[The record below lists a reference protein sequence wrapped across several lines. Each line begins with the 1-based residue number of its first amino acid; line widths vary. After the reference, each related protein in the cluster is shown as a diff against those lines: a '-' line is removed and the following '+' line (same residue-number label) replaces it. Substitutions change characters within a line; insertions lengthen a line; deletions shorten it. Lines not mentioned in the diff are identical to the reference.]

1 MKPQSRQTAA
11 EELDAHDPLRAAADE
26 FVLDDC
32 VYLDGNSL
40 GRMPRCVPERLR
52 EVADGEWGAGLVGS
66 WLHHDWINLPAR
78 VGGRIAPLIG
88 AGADEVV
95 VGNST
100 TVNLF
105 NATASALGL
114 GSRRR
119 IVTDESNFPTD
130 LYALEGLQRLLGATI
145 TIDRVPAEDVLRAL
159 DGNTALVL
167 LSHVDYRTATVLDMK
182 RITQETHRAGGL
194 VLWDLSHSA
203 GALPVDLNGC
213 NADLAVGCTYKYL
226 NGGPGAPAF
235 TFAARRWHEK
245 IRPVVSGWLGHKS
258 PFAFDPVYEPAAG
271 IRRLLSGTPEVL
283 ALSALDASLSVFERF
298 DLHALRA
305 KSLQLTELFIQQIEQ
320 RCGKFGFGI
329 VSPRDPDRRGSH
341 VAVAHDH
348 GYAIMQALIERRIV
362 GDFRA
367 PNLMRFGFAPL
378 YQRFS
383 DVEACVGALEDIM
396 RTGIWQAERFRS
408 RAFVT

>member
-1 MKPQSRQTAA
+1 MKPNSRHFAA
-11 EELDAHDPLRAAADE
+11 EELDASDPLRAAAAE

-40 GRMPRCVPERLR
+40 GRMPRCVPDRLR
-52 EVADGEWGAGLVGS
+52 QVADAEWGAGLVSS
-66 WLHHDWINLPAR
+66 WLQYDWINLPAR
-78 VGGRIAPLIG
+78 VGGRIARLVG

-105 NATASALGL
+105 NATACALGL
-114 GSRRR
+114 TPRRR
-119 IVTDESNFPTD
+119 IVTDEANFPTD
-130 LYALEGLQRLLGATI
+130 LYALDGLQRLLGPGLTI
-145 TIDRVPAEDVLRAL
+145 ERVPAGDVLRAI

-167 LSHVDYRTATVLDMK
+167 LSHIDYRTATVLDMM
-182 RITQETHRAGGL
+182 RITAETHRAGGL

-213 NADLAVGCTYKYL
+213 NVDLAVGCTYKYL

-245 IRPVVSGWLGHKS
+245 IRPVVSGWLGHKA
-258 PFAFDPVYEPAAG
+258 PFAFDPVFEPAAG

-298 DLHALRA
+298 DIQALRA
-305 KSLQLTELFIQQIEQ
+305 KSLQLTGLFIDQLEQ
-320 RCGKFGFGI
+320 RCGKYGFEI
-329 VSPRDPDRRGSH
+329 VSPRDPVRRGSH
-341 VAVAHDH
+341 VAVAHEN

-378 YQRFS
+378 YQRYR
-383 DVEACVGALEDIM
+383 DVEVCVSALEEIM
-396 RTGIWQAERFRS
+396 RTGVWQAERFRS